1 MAGRYVAVVAPSP
14 VPVAPFAAAILTG
27 GRSRRMGADKAFVT
41 VDGVAMVDRVAGAVR
56 TAGASSVV
64 AVGGDLARLRAA
76 GLRAVADP
84 HQGAGPL
91 GGLLTAL
98 EAAGTPV
105 LVVVATDLAWLSD
118 ATVRA
123 LVVGLT
129 ADPTTDVAAAVG
141 NRREPLCAAWRP
153 ERCVAVVR
161 SAFAGGE
168 RAVHRVMAGL
178 AVVDVAVAPHSVRN
192 ANHPD
197 DLRQ

>member
-1 MAGRYVAVVAPSP
+1 MAGRYVAIVAPSP

-27 GRSRRMGADKAFVT
+27 GQSHRMGADKAFLT
-41 VDGVAMVDRVAGAVR
+41 VDGAVMVDRVASALR
-56 TAGASSVV
+56 TAGASSVL

-76 GLRAVADP
+76 GLVAVVDP
-84 HQGAGPL
+84 HQGEGPL

-98 EAAGTPV
+98 EVAGGQA
-105 LVVVATDLAWLSD
+105 LVVVATDLAWLTD

-123 LVVGLT
+123 LVLGLA
-129 ADPTTDVAAAVG
+129 ADPTADVAAAVG
-141 NRREPLCAAWRP
+141 GRREPLCAAWRP
-153 ERCVAVVR
+153 ERCVAAVR
-161 SAFAGGE
+161 GAFAAGE